1 MKALGG
7 TFNQEKGLVGT
18 FFMIVETDESFAA
31 LTITLLPTRDQTKS
45 QMIFTKNSDF
55 ELLTRR
61 RILHQYQFTY
71 QVYIYLRSL
80 LRVRPLFRPLA
91 SSPTS
96 GLIRGTAAA
105 CEIGAT
111 IRGNTRTGILENI

>member
-1 MKALGG
+1 MLVGAL
-7 TFNQEKGLVGT
+7 NQEKALIGS
-18 FFMIVETDESFAA
+18 FSIIVETDGSFAA

-96 GLIRGTAAA
+96 GLSRGTAAA